1 MGALSAPVAALP
13 LGTQQPVHGRDRG
26 KVAPVVQQPGPDL
39 RGGQVAEPWFVQH
52 AQDLLA
58 FGRAERVRWA
68 RPRPGRRA
76 RAGSASPV
84 VGRAWL
90 AEQHTGPLGV
100 DQRRQLG
107 EGRLDHLLDRGSES
121 ALSESCSKSACAF
134 PTISNAARVRASS
147 ASSRWLR
154 RRTRS
159 SSTCS
164 GVRLRARPCPARP
177 ASAPASR
184 ARRHSTMWEVYRPSR
199 RSNAP
204 LSPGSVSRSYSARIA
219 SLYSGLNLRRRG
231 RAGSWSAMSPSCD
244 ATTVVVILTVN
255 LLLSRPER
263 DKGLR
268 QVSHVRLT
276 DRADDRREQ
285 AGVCPCCRDEAAR
298 PACPDDPGVTRRQ
311 IELGPGGNRR

>member
-1 MGALSAPVAALP
+1 MSKITYRSRQLPRSGPGSLVISQLHTSLGRVATNCGLTRAGWVRWRRQSRLSPRA
-13 LGTQQPVHGRDRG
+13 QQPVRGRDRG
-26 KVAPVVQQPGPDL
+26 QVDPVVQHPGPDL
-39 RGGQVAEPWFVQH
+39 RGWQVAEPWFVQH
-52 AQDLLA
+52 LQDLLA
-58 FGRAERVRWA
+58 FGRAERVRRA
-68 RPRPGRRA
+68 RSRPGRCA
-76 RAGSASPV
+76 RAGSAAPV

-90 AEQHTGPLGV
+90 AEQQARPLGV

-107 EGRLDHLLDRGSES
+107 DGRLDHLLDRGSES

-134 PTISNAARVRASS
+134 PTISNAVRVRASS
-147 ASSRWLR
+147 ASRRWLR

-159 SSTCS
+159 NSTCS

-184 ARRHSTMWEVYRPSR
+184 ARRHSTMWEVYKPSR

-244 ATTVVVILTVN
+244 ATTVVVMLTVN
-255 LLLSRPER
+255 VLLSRPER
-263 DKGLR
+263 EKGYGR
-268 QVSHVRLT
+268 CLT
-276 DRADDRREQ
+276 S
-285 AGVCPCCRDEAAR
+285 G
-298 PACPDDPGVTRRQ
+298 
-311 IELGPGGNRR
+311 